1 LVATFAELRRRRVFR
16 VAAAYVVLV
25 WALLQVADVVF
36 PALGFGNIHIRA
48 LLIVSLLGFPLA
60 VFLTWRYDLTTEGLV
75 RTRPARDGELTLK
88 RADYAV
94 LTLLFL
100 VATLAGYGIVTT
112 VVTDENVAA
121 LAPLPVSEAPI
132 IAVLP
137 LANMSGNPG
146 NEYFA
151 DGLTEE
157 LLNVL
162 AKVDGL
168 KVIGRTSSFAFK
180 DRNEDLTEIGKALRA
195 THLLEGSVRQS
206 GDTIRVTAQL
216 IEVEGATH
224 LWSDQFDRPVGD
236 LFAIQTSIATAVVE
250 QLKIPL
256 LEADAIRVNRARNF
270 RAFDRYL
277 AGKSNVRLRSLEG
290 TRMGVALFKEAI
302 ALDDEFS
309 PAYANLALAFLR
321 LHVNYGEMDFD
332 DAFGQAEAAIQSA
345 LSMDPESAEAYA
357 ALAVLRQWTWQL
369 AGRDDVNRSAAD
381 QAYRDALRMNPN
393 DPDTNR
399 FYANFLTNTGQKYA
413 AIEYARRAVEIDPI
427 APNGNS
433 FLGAMHEQLGEFDEA
448 KRLYLQET
456 RVNPEGPRGYEQMA
470 SLSARAFGDLAEA
483 GSWLI
488 KAIDIPHESAKGTL
502 ARLYLDLGRH
512 TEALALI
519 EQIRNE
525 SLEARWLDKLFAED
539 YETAYQILATRLH
552 RKASPVRNDYRYAGR
567 AACLAGDHAV
577 AADLLGTSDQR
588 LLSDE
593 IGINPS
599 SVLDAVCLA
608 RSLQAL
614 DRTDRATQ
622 IFNAL
627 LNYFAESPRL
637 GSQGYGF
644 ADTHVYLLMGQKDD
658 ALNAFETAVQ
668 QGVRTTW
675 FSDRWPR
682 PNKDPIL
689 APLRA
694 SERFQTALDALEAD
708 LEAQAAERLE
718 NDAQAVR
725 RETREDLQ
733 NAS

>member
-1 LVATFAELRRRRVFR
+1 MARISAKLVATFAELRRRRVFR

-25 WALLQVADVVF
+25 WALLQVADVLF
-36 PALGFGNIHIRA
+36 PAIGFGDVHIRA
-48 LLIVSLLGFPLA
+48 MLIISLLGFPL
-60 VFLTWRYDLTTEGLV
+60 VMFLTWRYDLTTEGLV
-75 RTRPARDGELTLK
+75 RTRPARDGELMLK
-88 RADYAV
+88 RVDYAV
-94 LTLLFL
+94 LSLLFVVVL
-100 VATLAGYGIVTT
+100 VAGYGIVTT
-112 VVTDENVAA
+112 VVTDEEIAA
-121 LAPLPVSEAPI
+121 LAPPPGEDVPI

-137 LANMSGNPG
+137 LENMSGNPE

-162 AKVDGL
+162 AKVNGL

-180 DRNEDLTEIGKALRA
+180 GRNEDLTEIGKALRA

-216 IEVEGATH
+216 IEVKGATH

-270 RAFDRYL
+270 QAFDRYL

-290 TRMGVALFKEAI
+290 IRMGVALFKEAI

-309 PAYANLALAFLR
+309 PAYANLALAYLR
-321 LHVNYGEMDFD
+321 LHVNHGEMDFD

-345 LSMDPESAEAYA
+345 LSMDPDSAEAYA

-369 AGRDDVNRSAAD
+369 AGRDEVNRSAAD
-381 QAYRDALRMNPN
+381 QAYRDALRINPN

-413 AIEYARRAVEIDPI
+413 AIEYARRALEIDPI

-448 KRLYLQET
+448 RRLYLQET

-470 SLSARAFGDLAEA
+470 SLLATAYGDLADAE
-483 GSWLI
+483 SWLRT
-488 KAIDIPHESAKGTL
+488 AIDIPHESANGAL
-502 ARLYLDLGRH
+502 ARLHLDLGRNA
-512 TEALALI
+512 EAMATL
-519 EQIRNE
+519 EQIRND
-525 SLEARWLDKLFAED
+525 SFSARWFEKLVLED
-539 YETAYQILATRLH
+539 YEAALEILTTQLH
-552 RKASPVRNDYRYAGR
+552 RESSPVRNDFRFAGR
-567 AACLAGDHAV
+567 AACLAGNHAV
-577 AADLLGTSDQR
+577 AADLLGKSDAR

-599 SVLDAVCLA
+599 SVMDAVCLA
-608 RSLQAL
+608 RALQAT
-614 DRTDRATQ
+614 DRADRATQ
-622 IFNAL
+622 ILNAL
-627 LNYFAESPRL
+627 LDYFEETPRL

-644 ADTHVYLLMGQKDD
+644 VDTHVYLLMGQPDD

-675 FSDRWPR
+675 FSERWPR
-682 PNKDPIL
+682 PGKDPLL
-689 APLRA
+689 APLHA
-694 SERFQTALDALEAD
+694 TERFRAALDTIEAD
-708 LEAQAAERLE
+708 LATQRERSE
-718 NDAQAVR
+718 QTAP
-725 RETREDLQ
+725 
-733 NAS
+733 